1 MATTQSETGTALSPD
16 EWQRYLRQMTLPGW
30 SLEGQA
36 LLRQTGVLVVGAGGI
51 GSGLLPYLA
60 GAGVGR
66 IGIVDGDRVEATNLH
81 RQVLYSIGD
90 IGQLKAGT
98 AAHRLSLA
106 NPLID
111 IRAFPV
117 RLTAENAA
125 EILSGFDLV
134 ADGSDNTETRYLVN
148 DVCVA
153 LGKTLIWGA
162 AAGFQGQ
169 VSVFN
174 LPGPDGQRGPNLHN
188 LHPNPPT
195 DAPDCV
201 DAGVMGPVPGIVGAL
216 MAAEI
221 LKIAT
226 GVGEPL
232 SGRLLVFDARGM
244 IFRNFKFR

>member
-1 MATTQSETGTALSPD
+1 MTNNVPPLTPD

-36 LLRQTGVLVVGAGGI
+36 RLRQCSILVVGAGGI

-66 IGIVDGDRVEATNLH
+66 IGIADGDRVETTNLH
-81 RQVLYSIGD
+81 RQVLYTGAD
-90 IGQLKAGT
+90 VGRPKAEA
-98 AAHRLSLA
+98 AAHRLGAA

-111 IRAFPV
+111 IQAIPV

-125 EILSGFDLV
+125 GIISGFDLM

-148 DVCVA
+148 DICVQ
-153 LGKTLIWGA
+153 LGKSLIWGA
-162 AAGFQGQ
+162 AAGFLGQ

-174 LPGPDGQRGPNLHN
+174 LPGPDGQRGPNLRN
-188 LHPNPPT
+188 LHPDAPA

-216 MAAEI
+216 MAAEVM
-221 LKIAT
+221 KIVT
-226 GVGEPL
+226 GIGDPL
-232 SGRLLVFDARGM
+232 SGRILVFDARGM
-244 IFRNFKFR
+244 VFRTFKFGV

>member
-1 MATTQSETGTALSPD
+1 MTIDSLPLTPE

-30 SLEGQA
+30 SLDGQA
-36 LLRQTGVLVVGAGGI
+36 RLRQCSILVVGAGGI

-60 GAGVGR
+60 GSGVGL
-66 IGIVDGDRVEATNLH
+66 IGIADGDRVEATNLH
-81 RQVLYSIGD
+81 RQVLYTAED
-90 IGQLKAGT
+90 IGQSKAAAT
-98 AAHRLSLA
+98 ARRLSAA

-111 IRAFPV
+111 IRTFPL

-125 EILSGFDLV
+125 EIISGFDLV

-148 DVCVA
+148 DTCVA

-174 LPGPDGQRGPNLHN
+174 LPGPDGRRGPTLRD
-188 LHPNPPT
+188 LHPDPPT

-216 MAAEI
+216 MAAEV

-226 GVGEPL
+226 GIGEPL
-232 SGRLLVFDARGM
+232 SGRVLVFDARGM
-244 IFRNFKFR
+244 NFRTIKFGG